1 MASIAMKQLRARM
14 RASGWAL
21 VLAASLVAGG
31 AVEAGAVLATD
42 LRIEVISNRPDLIS
56 GGDALVEIVLPADI
70 APANVRVQ
78 LNGSDITS
86 AFALRPNSRFM
97 GLVEGMNLGDNEI
110 APLDD
115 REPVE
120 PREPVDQ

>member
-1 MASIAMKQLRARM
+1 MASIAMKQLRS
-14 RASGWAL
+14 RASASGRAL
-21 VLAASLVAGG
+21 LLAALLVAGG
-31 AVEAGAVLATD
+31 AAEAAAALATD

-56 GGDALVEIVLPADI
+56 GGDALVEVVLPADI

-97 GLVEGMNLGDNEI
+97 GSSR
-110 APLDD
+110 A
-115 REPVE
+115 
-120 PREPVDQ
+120 